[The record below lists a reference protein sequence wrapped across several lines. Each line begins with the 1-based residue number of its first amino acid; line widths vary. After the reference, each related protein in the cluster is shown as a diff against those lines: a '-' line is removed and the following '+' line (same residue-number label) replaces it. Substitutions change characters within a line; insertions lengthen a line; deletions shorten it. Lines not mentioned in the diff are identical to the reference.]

1 MSYAFETTIDDVLN
15 VVHKMCFKANGD
27 QIHKMCFKANG
38 DQIHEIFD
46 NLDQDKVEMAALKG
60 DDMDEQIDLAY
71 IEIEEQIKEMGI
83 V

>member
-15 VVHKMCFKANGD
+15 VV
-27 QIHKMCFKANG
+27 HKMCFKANG